1 MGPEEHLPDFI
12 EADESYSVSDVAIKA
27 QPSQWAVLYIG
38 RGKKDKLSKADILGF
53 LCKKGGLTSAQIGR
67 IDINPHVSYVAIQR
81 NALKRLLQQVSGE
94 KIKGMKTLIEE
105 MRAK

>member
-1 MGPEEHLPDFI
+1 MTAP
-12 EADESYSVSDVAIKA
+12 
-27 QPSQWAVLYIG
+27 
-38 RGKKDKLSKADILGF
+38 
-53 LCKKGGLTSAQIGR
+53 QIGR
-67 IDINPHVSYVAIQR
+67 IDVNPHTSYVAIQR